1 MTDRESE
8 QVKVAETPDPKWE
21 GAGEG
26 WGCHIPPLFHM
37 HPVDSRQ
44 LRGARDVVGAGTGEL
59 LDHLAWKQDAKMPA
73 CGQEGGGSV
82 VAQCQGVMPWTG

>member
-26 WGCHIPPLFHM
+26 GGCHIPPLF
-37 HPVDSRQ
+37 PCTRSI
-44 LRGARDVVGAGTGEL
+44 AGSYGEL
-59 LDHLAWKQDAKMPA
+59 ATSYALALGNASTPWPGNRTRK
-73 CGQEGGGSV
+73 
-82 VAQCQGVMPWTG
+82 CQRVGRRAEAAS